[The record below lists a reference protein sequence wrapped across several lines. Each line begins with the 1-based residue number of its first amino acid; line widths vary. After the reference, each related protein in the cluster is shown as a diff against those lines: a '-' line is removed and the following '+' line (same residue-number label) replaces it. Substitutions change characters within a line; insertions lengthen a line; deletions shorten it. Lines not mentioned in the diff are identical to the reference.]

1 MEISCCQAACYLDLP
16 SLTDSGHSTAS
27 LVASDVSEL
36 LAGHPSFAT
45 IAVNTTDLVLA
56 AFASSAVGS
65 FAMLGR
71 RMDST
76 EEISDSA
83 YLMIGKI

>member
-1 MEISCCQAACYLDLP
+1 M
-16 SLTDSGHSTAS
+16 
-27 LVASDVSEL
+27 VAYDVSEL

-45 IAVNTTDLVLA
+45 IAVNTTDLALA

-65 FAMLGR
+65 FAMLSR
-71 RMDST
+71 RKDST
-76 EEISDSA
+76 EEISDCA